1 MPPLKFHSAPLRAS
15 VLPIRK
21 VALAALCV
29 AACATAQAQSAPAA
43 TTVQVY
49 GLMDIGLGSF
59 KDAGDDRVTRVE
71 SGAMTTS
78 FIGFKGVEDLGGGL
92 TANFVLESFML
103 NDTGMSGSFSGD
115 PFYSRAAYVGLKK
128 EGVGQL
134 RMGRVPT
141 PLFANVLMYNPLVSS
156 YNYSPAIRSH
166 YSYTGKTS
174 GGTAWSNAVAYTSP
188 DLGGV
193 TVDMLYAPRESAQGD
208 NTSAAVRY
216 NSGAFSGGLVVQRVQ
231 ASFASGEETT
241 WQLGASYNA
250 GFAKFFGQYGR
261 VRETD
266 TQTTNAGTRDTISQ
280 FGASVPVGNGAVLA
294 SWGQAKTSGTR
305 EATRS
310 FTTIGYDHYLS
321 KRTDLYAIAMGDRWT
336 GRSDGSSFGVGIRHR
351 F

>member
-1 MPPLKFHSAPLRAS
+1 MSTPKYPTAPSSRL
-15 VLPIRK
+15 I
-21 VALAALCV
+21 ALAATG
-29 AACATAQAQSAPAA
+29 AMACMGMATSAYAQSAP
-43 TTVQVY
+43 TVQIY

-59 KDAGDDRVTRVE
+59 KDAGSDRVTRVE

-78 FIGFKGVEDLGGGL
+78 FIGFKGTEDLGNGL
-92 TANFVLESFML
+92 SANFVLESFML

-128 EGVGQL
+128 DGVGQL

-156 YNYSPAIRSH
+156 YNYSPAIRSY

-193 TVDMLYAPRESAQGD
+193 TVDLLYAPKESAQGD

-216 NSGAFSGGLVVQRVQ
+216 NGGALSAGLVVQRVQ
-231 ASFASGEETT
+231 ASFASGSETT

-266 TQTTNAGTRDTISQ
+266 TATTNAGTREVISQ
-280 FGASVPVGNGAVLA
+280 LGASVPVGNGAVLA
-294 SWGQAKTSGTR
+294 SYGQAKTTGAR
-305 EATRS
+305 EATRA

-321 KRTDLYAIAMGDRWT
+321 KRTDLYAMAMADRWT
-336 GRSDGSSFGVGIRHR
+336 DRANGSSFGVGIRHR

>member
-1 MPPLKFHSAPLRAS
+1 MSTPKYPTAPALRL
-15 VLPIRK
+15 V
-21 VALAALCV
+21 VLAASSTI
-29 AACATAQAQSAPAA
+29 ACLVMATSAHAQSTPA
-43 TTVQVY
+43 VQIY

-59 KDAGDDRVTRVE
+59 KDAGSDRVTRVE

-78 FIGFKGVEDLGGGL
+78 FFGFKGTEDLGNGL
-92 TANFVLESFML
+92 SANFVLESFML

-115 PFYSRAAYVGLKK
+115 PFYSRAAYVGLKQ

-156 YNYSPAIRSH
+156 YNYSPAIRSY

-188 DLGGV
+188 DLAGV
-193 TVDMLYAPRESAQGD
+193 TVDLLYAPKESAQGD

-216 NSGAFSGGLVVQRVQ
+216 NGGALSAGLVVQRVQ
-231 ASFASGEETT
+231 ASFASGAEST

-266 TQTTNAGTRDTISQ
+266 TATINAGTREAISQ
-280 FGASVPVGNGAVLA
+280 LGVSVPVGSGAVLA
-294 SWGQAKTSGTR
+294 SYGQARTTGAR
-305 EATRS
+305 EATRA
-310 FTTIGYDHYLS
+310 FTTVGYDHYLS
-321 KRTDLYAIAMGDRWT
+321 KRTDLYAMAMADRWT
-336 GRSDGSSFGVGIRHR
+336 DRANGSSFGVGIRHR